1 MLYNVHLNQHQRKPY
16 EKKKTISEPTSST
29 VVDNV
34 LSVDTSESDSELPSI
49 CDGNGHEESTSE
61 STLDLL
67 DQWDTWLR

>member
-1 MLYNVHLNQHQRKPY
+1 MSKKPY
-16 EKKKTISEPTSST
+16 EKRKKTIPEPSSST

-34 LSVDTSESDSELPSI
+34 LSVDTSESDSELPSN

-67 DQWDTWLR
+67 DQWDTWLH